1 MDLRRRILGLLK
13 LDGGEKTFLK
23 DFSITSL
30 GSIINILATVV
41 LTPII
46 TRIYSPD
53 LYGEYLVFMAI
64 IGNIAVVGMFLYQE
78 SIIIPKRNEDAYS
91 LVKLCLSIAFGVFS
105 VVLCAFLF
113 FSDQI
118 SSRFNLEIDPRFL
131 LLIPFGVILRNLTS
145 ILDCICVREK
155 EFKRKASSLVSTSLV
170 SKLFAIGFGI
180 LFLPKSLWLILGL
193 LAGQGVALTILFFS
207 KTKGYL
213 KEGIAASFSSAKT
226 KAIEFINYPRYL
238 LPGRFVNKFSTDLP
252 LFVFSA
258 VAGASFAGNFGFAI
272 SILGLSYSVLGSAMN
287 PVFLHRANS
296 LFNEDEKLVGP
307 FVTKVYYGL
316 FGVAVIPFTILA
328 VFGDYI
334 FPFIFGANWAPT
346 GDFVRVLSYYILFRL
361 IASPLTSVFRI
372 YSREDLTLKINVI
385 LFVVRGISLLVGYY
399 YFGAFGSVI
408 AFSIANILVY
418 ILVSQWVFKL
428 SNASALRPIA
438 TSIVVTALCYAVFY
452 QLRLL
457 ILAVT

>member
-1 MDLRRRILGLLK
+1 MDLRRRILGLLN

-23 DFSITSL
+23 DFSITSF
-30 GSIINILATVV
+30 GSVVNILATVV

-64 IGNIAVVGMFLYQE
+64 IGNIAVVGMFMYQE
-78 SIIIPKRNEDAYS
+78 SIIIPKYKEDAYS
-91 LVKLCLSIAFGVFS
+91 LVKLCLTIAFFVFT
-105 VVLCAFLF
+105 VVLFAFLF
-113 FSDQI
+113 FREQI
-118 SSRFNLEIDPRFL
+118 STGFNLEIDPRYL
-131 LLIPFGVILRNLTS
+131 LLIPLGVILRNLTS

-155 EFKRKASSLVSTSLV
+155 EFKRKASSIVSTSLI
-170 SKLFAIGFGI
+170 SKLLAIGLG
-180 LFLPKSLWLILGL
+180 LFFVPKSLWLILGL
-193 LAGQGVALTILFFS
+193 IVGQGVALAILFFS
-207 KTKGYL
+207 KTRHYL
-213 KEGIAASFSSAKT
+213 KEGILASYASAKT
-226 KAIEFINYPRYL
+226 KAIEFVNYPRYL

-252 LFVFSA
+252 LFVYSA

-272 SILGLSYSVLGSAMN
+272 AILGLSYSVLGAAMV

-328 VFGDYI
+328 VFGDII
-334 FPFIFGANWAPT
+334 FPFIFGEKWVQT
-346 GDFVRVLSYYILFRL
+346 GDFVRVLSYYVLFRL

-372 YSREDLTLKINVI
+372 YSREDLTLKINII
-385 LFVVRGISLLVGYY
+385 LFAVRGISLLVGYH

-428 SNASALRPIA
+428 SNASAMRPI
-438 TSIVVTALCYAVFY
+438 VTAIVITALTYVVIY
-452 QLRLL
+452 QIRLL
-457 ILAVT
+457 ALAVT